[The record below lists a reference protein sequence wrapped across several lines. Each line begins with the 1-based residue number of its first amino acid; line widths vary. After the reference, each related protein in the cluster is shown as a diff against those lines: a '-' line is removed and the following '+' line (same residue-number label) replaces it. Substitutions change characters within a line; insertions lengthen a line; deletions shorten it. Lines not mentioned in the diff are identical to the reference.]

1 MNASEIRVDIEGD
14 VIVASLPGTS
24 YRALF
29 FLSPNKRK
37 LIQAEQL
44 SVDKKAPLYH
54 EEFEAKAWE
63 AANAKA
69 RELGWIV
76 TGLPPD

>member
-1 MNASEIRVDIEGD
+1 MSAGEIKVEIEGD

-29 FLSPNKRK
+29 FLSPDKRR

-44 SVDKKAPLYH
+44 SVNKKAPIYH
-54 EEFEAKAWE
+54 EEFEAMAWE

-69 RELGWIV
+69 RELGW
-76 TGLPPD
+76 LESNE

>member
-1 MNASEIRVDIEGD
+1 MSAGEIKIEIEGD

-29 FLSPNKRK
+29 FLSQDKRT

-44 SVDKKAPLYH
+44 RVNKKAPMYH
-54 EEFEAKAWE
+54 EEFEAMAWE
-63 AANAKA
+63 AANARA
-69 RELGWIV
+69 RELGW
-76 TGLPPD
+76 LESNE